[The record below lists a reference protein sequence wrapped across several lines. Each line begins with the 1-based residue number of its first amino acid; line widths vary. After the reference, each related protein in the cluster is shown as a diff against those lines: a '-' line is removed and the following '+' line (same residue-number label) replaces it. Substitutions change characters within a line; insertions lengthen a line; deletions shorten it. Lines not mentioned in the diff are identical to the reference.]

1 MIKMKS
7 AHAAV
12 TALDNIDLICMMSPL
27 VRFDMGRSIVSSVSR
42 SLVTMKIVVTSA
54 PPPPFPFLSV
64 LDFVPSETS
73 STILV

>member
-1 MIKMKS
+1 MSKMKS
-7 AHAAV
+7 AFAAV
-12 TALDNIDLICMMSPL
+12 TGLDIIDLICMMSPL

-54 PPPPFPFLSV
+54 PPSPSPSPSV